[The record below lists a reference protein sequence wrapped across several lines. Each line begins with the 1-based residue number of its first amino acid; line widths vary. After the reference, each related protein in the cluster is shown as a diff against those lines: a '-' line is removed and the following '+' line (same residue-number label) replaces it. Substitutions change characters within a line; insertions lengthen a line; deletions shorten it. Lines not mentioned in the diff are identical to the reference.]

1 MCANIPVMSTIF
13 KSFQGEEFAD
23 KLAQIQG
30 LTTRTPD
37 KGLTAQNE
45 YPAEG
50 IRSWR
55 ARGIWAEGGLGT
67 SDV

>member
-45 YPAEG
+45 YPA
-50 IRSWR
+50 
-55 ARGIWAEGGLGT
+55 
-67 SDV
+67 